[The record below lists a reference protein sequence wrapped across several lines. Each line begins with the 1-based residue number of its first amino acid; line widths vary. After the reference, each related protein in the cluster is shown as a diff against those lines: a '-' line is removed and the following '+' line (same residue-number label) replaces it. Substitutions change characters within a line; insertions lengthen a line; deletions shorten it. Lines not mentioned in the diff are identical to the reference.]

1 MPFKTLTKN
10 LIIES
15 YLINKDSLSSSKKS
29 SSSSNKSSVSTK
41 KSSSSSK
48 KSSSSSKK
56 SSSSSNKSSVS
67 TKKSS
72 SSSKKSSSSSPNIG
86 VPTQEEIDRYINNKL
101 LNIKRNKNAIIMV
114 GGPGSGKTSGIKIV
128 LDMTKKILDDYI
140 IVSPDDVL
148 QDFFN
153 YDRTKYA
160 EANKINNQLYEKTLK
175 NNYNII
181 FDRTGT
187 NFEDYYNT
195 VISKIKDSGYNV
207 VLCVVY
213 NNYTNAKNRIEERT
227 AKTGR
232 AVNEDYAKKSYR
244 DLTFNIPKYLKL
256 NCQKVDEI
264 FCFDNT
270 SSSIELI
277 YRSKCINNE
286 TIVSINNLL

>member
-15 YLINKDSLSSSKKS
+15 YLINKDSLSSS
-29 SSSSNKSSVSTK
+29 N

-48 KSSSSSKK
+48 KSSVSTNKSSLSSKK
-56 SSSSSNKSSVS
+56 SSL
-67 TKKSS
+67 
-72 SSSKKSSSSSPNIG
+72 SSKKSSSSSPNIG

-153 YDRTKYA
+153 YDRTKYG

-195 VISKIKDSGYNV
+195 VISRIKDSV
-207 VLCVVY
+207 
-213 NNYTNAKNRIEERT
+213 
-227 AKTGR
+227 
-232 AVNEDYAKKSYR
+232 
-244 DLTFNIPKYLKL
+244 
-256 NCQKVDEI
+256 
-264 FCFDNT
+264 
-270 SSSIELI
+270 
-277 YRSKCINNE
+277 
-286 TIVSINNLL
+286 

>member
-29 SSSSNKSSVSTK
+29 SVSTN
-41 KSSSSSK
+41 
-48 KSSSSSKK
+48 K
-56 SSSSSNKSSVS
+56 SSSSSNKSSS
-67 TKKSS
+67 SSNKSS
-72 SSSKKSSSSSPNIG
+72 SSSNKSSSSPNIG

-101 LNIKRNKNAIIMV
+101 LNIKREKNAIIMV

-148 QDFFN
+148 EDFFN
-153 YDRTKYA
+153 SDRTKYG
-160 EANKINNQLYEKTLK
+160 EANKINNQLFEKTLK

-195 VISKIKDSGYNV
+195 VISRIKDSGYNV

-213 NNYTNAKNRIEERT
+213 NNYTSAKNRIEERT

>member
-15 YLINKDSLSSSKKS
+15 YLINKDS
-29 SSSSNKSSVSTK
+29 SSSSN
-41 KSSSSSK
+41 

-56 SSSSSNKSSVS
+56 SSSSSNKSS
-67 TKKSS
+67 SS
-72 SSSKKSSSSSPNIG
+72 SNKSSSSSPNIG

-128 LDMTKKILDDYI
+128 LDMTKKILDDYV

-153 YDRTKYA
+153 YDRTKYG

-195 VISKIKDSGYNV
+195 VISRIKDSGYNV

-213 NNYTNAKNRIEERT
+213 NNYTNAKNRI
-227 AKTGR
+227 
-232 AVNEDYAKKSYR
+232 
-244 DLTFNIPKYLKL
+244 
-256 NCQKVDEI
+256 
-264 FCFDNT
+264 
-270 SSSIELI
+270 
-277 YRSKCINNE
+277 
-286 TIVSINNLL
+286 

>member
-15 YLINKDSLSSSKKS
+15 YLINKDS
-29 SSSSNKSSVSTK
+29 SSSSN

-56 SSSSSNKSSVS
+56 SSSSSNKSSS
-67 TKKSS
+67 SSKKSS

-128 LDMTKKILDDYI
+128 LDMTKKILDDYV

-153 YDRTKYA
+153 YDRTKYG

-195 VISKIKDSGYNV
+195 VISRIKDSGYNV

>member
-15 YLINKDSLSSSKKS
+15 LSPKKTSPLSPKNTSSLSPKKTSSLSPKNTSPLSPKNLS
-29 SSSSNKSSVSTK
+29 S
-41 KSSSSSK
+41 
-48 KSSSSSKK
+48 
-56 SSSSSNKSSVS
+56 
-67 TKKSS
+67 
-72 SSSKKSSSSSPNIG
+72 
-86 VPTQEEIDRYINNKL
+86 VPTQEDIDKYINNKI

-128 LDMTKKILDDYI
+128 LDMTKKILDDYV

-153 YDRTKYA
+153 YDRTKYG

-195 VISKIKDSGYNV
+195 VISRIKGSGYNV

-227 AKTGR
+227 AITGR

-256 NCQKVDEI
+256 NCQKIDEI

-286 TIVSINNLL
+286 TIVSINNLI

>member
-15 YLINKDSLSSSKKS
+15 LSPKKTSPLSPKKTSPLSPKKTSPLSPKKTSPLSPKNLSS
-29 SSSSNKSSVSTK
+29 
-41 KSSSSSK
+41 
-48 KSSSSSKK
+48 
-56 SSSSSNKSSVS
+56 
-67 TKKSS
+67 
-72 SSSKKSSSSSPNIG
+72 
-86 VPTQEEIDRYINNKL
+86 VPTQEDIDKYINNKL

-128 LDMTKKILDDYI
+128 LDITKKKLDDYV

-148 QDFFN
+148 ENFF
-153 YDRTKYA
+153 YSDRTKYS
-160 EANKINNQLYEKTLK
+160 EANKINNQLYDNALK
-175 NNYNII
+175 KNYNII

-187 NFEDYYNT
+187 NFEDYYTT
-195 VISKIKDSGYNV
+195 VISRIKDHGYNV

-213 NNYTNAKNRIEERT
+213 NNYTNAKKRIEERN

-256 NCQKVDEI
+256 NCQKIDEI

-286 TIVSINNLL
+286 TIVSINNLI

>member
-10 LIIES
+10 LIIAS
-15 YLINKDSLSSSKKS
+15 YLINKDSSSSSNKSSLSTKKS
-29 SSSSNKSSVSTK
+29 SSSSNKSSLSTK

-48 KSSSSSKK
+48 KSSFSSKK
-56 SSSSSNKSSVS
+56 SSF
-67 TKKSS
+67 
-72 SSSKKSSSSSPNIG
+72 SSPNIE
-86 VPTQEEIDRYINNKL
+86 VPTQENIDRYINNKL
-101 LNIKRNKNAIIMV
+101 QNIKRDKNAIIMV

-128 LDMTKKILDDYI
+128 LDMTKKFLDDYV